1 MHAYQWLETNAQ
13 GVTQV
18 AGAGATEELHRR
30 ENDGITVRL
39 PWSRHSCPHDHLA
52 AQLRGTA

>member
-1 MHAYQWLETNAQ
+1 MDE

-18 AGAGATEELHRR
+18 AGAGATELHRR

-39 PWSRHSCPHDHLA
+39 LWSRHSYHPHDRLA